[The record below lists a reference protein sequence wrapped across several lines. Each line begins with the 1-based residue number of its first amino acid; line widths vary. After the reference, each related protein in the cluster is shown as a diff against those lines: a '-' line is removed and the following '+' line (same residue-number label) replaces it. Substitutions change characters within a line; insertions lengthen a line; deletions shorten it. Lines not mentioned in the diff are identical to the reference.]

1 MANHVYFNITEHEAE
16 VMDKLV
22 KTEERTVTTNWS
34 GEPIE
39 PYTVREI
46 VELEEQPFMPND
58 YSDDNSYD
66 WYMNNVGA
74 KWCHLE
80 DHDSCSLSGYS
91 AWSPPTEMFE
101 HLSVAISKECGHSVF
116 TRMTYEDE
124 FRNFVGVATCETEWY
139 VSDDTCTPGWVAVLD
154 YEEIEG
160 EDINIRFK
168 EEYPDID
175 IDAED
180 FDWHGEYETEDGS
193 VYPNEVCD
201 DYVYNFFDRGEW

>member
-1 MANHVYFNITEHEAE
+1 MANHVYFNITENEAE

-22 KTEERTVTTNWS
+22 KTEEKTVTTNWS

-39 PYTVREI
+39 PYKVTEI
-46 VELEEQPFMPND
+46 VEIEEQPFMPND
-58 YSDDNSYD
+58 YSEDKSWD
-66 WYMNNVGA
+66 WYCNNVGA

-80 DHDSCSLSGYS
+80 DVDSCSVSGYS
-91 AWSPPTEMFE
+91 AWSPPTPMFE
-101 HLSVAISKECGHSVF
+101 HISVAISKECGHSVN

-124 FRNFVGVATCETEWY
+124 FRNFVGVATCETEMHDGEWIA
-139 VSDDTCTPGWVAVLD
+139 CMD

-175 IDAED
+175 IEVED
-180 FDWHGEYETEDGS
+180 FDWYGEYETEDGF
-193 VYPNEVCD
+193 VYPSEVCD
-201 DYVYNFFDRGEW
+201 DYVCDFFDRGAW

>member
-1 MANHVYFNITEHEAE
+1 MANHVYFNITENEAE
-16 VMDKLV
+16 VMENLV

-34 GEPIE
+34 GETIEE

-58 YSDDNSYD
+58 YTEDNSWD
-66 WYMNNVGA
+66 WYCSNVGA

-91 AWSPPTEMFE
+91 AWSPPIPMFE
-101 HLSVAISKECGHSVF
+101 YLSVAISKECGHSVN

-124 FRNFVGVATCETEWY
+124 FRNFVGVATCETEMHDGEWIAC
-139 VSDDTCTPGWVAVLD
+139 VDF
-154 YEEIEG
+154 EEIEG

-168 EEYPDID
+168 ENYPEID
-175 IDAED
+175 IEVED
-180 FDWHGEYETEDGS
+180 FDWYGEYETEDGFI
-193 VYPNEVCD
+193 YPNEICD
-201 DYVYNFFDRGEW
+201 DYVYDFFDRGEW